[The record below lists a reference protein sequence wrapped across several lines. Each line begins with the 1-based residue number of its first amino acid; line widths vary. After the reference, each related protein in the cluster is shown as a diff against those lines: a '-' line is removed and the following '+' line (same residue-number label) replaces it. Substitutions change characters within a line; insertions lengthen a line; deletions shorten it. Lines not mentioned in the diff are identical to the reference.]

1 MVVAAGAFLVFSFHR
16 ANPLRTD
23 LTALLP
29 LELQDPA
36 RQKANELISRALARR
51 FVVLVSHKDGAQARA
66 KAAELSTALEGT
78 GLVGPI
84 GEDFSPDQIRKLGAL
99 YFPHR
104 GGLLSPADRE
114 ALLAGQGQ
122 ELAERALAQIA
133 GPGVGAD
140 ARLLK
145 NDPFLLFPS
154 FLLSLPFPAT
164 RLTLEDGMLVRRDE
178 TGTHVLLPAKLLA
191 DPFDLKVQE
200 ALVSTVNRFEA
211 SLKGPDRP
219 ALHRLGAVFFAEA
232 GARKAIDES
241 SLLAGLSLAGTVL
254 LVLLVF
260 RGLRPLLHNLLVIGA
275 GVVAGL
281 SACLLVFAQVH
292 VAVLL
297 FGVSLVGIAADY
309 GFYYTATSFSAGNKT
324 PRERLAKILPGLSMA
339 LLIAVLGYGALA
351 LAPFPGLRQIAVFSA
366 VGLIGAYLTTV
377 LWLPVADRGKTP
389 AHAAKTLKAVSWL
402 ARLWSERR
410 WRALRL
416 GFFAGLALVVAVGLG
431 RIHFDDDLRKLQPL
445 DASLSAEQAAI
456 AAVTGLNLT
465 TQYLLI
471 EAESDER
478 ALQTEERIAPML
490 SAWQQSGLIR
500 AAQSPAAYVPSLAR
514 QSENGKLRRE
524 KLTEPFLAE
533 LLEAL
538 GLQADAI
545 NAAPDNGLALAAAL
559 DSRANSFLGELVLA
573 PGLHVVTLQGVTDP
587 ERIRRE
593 IAGLE
598 GVKFADPT
606 ADLSSLLGLYRL
618 RALVLL
624 ALSLVVIF
632 ALAAWRYGLRGA
644 ARSLAPSLAALAVAP
659 CAIALL
665 GYPLT
670 FFTAM
675 AMVLLLSFTM
685 DYSVFC
691 AEAKPE
697 TRPVTLLAVWMAAL
711 ATMLSFGVLGLSST
725 PAVAG
730 FGLTVVVGVVVAGL
744 LAPLAA
750 RDSIGPKSGNHFSE
764 EFDATTNG

>member
-1 MVVAAGAFLVFSFHR
+1 MVIAASAFLFFSFHR

-66 KAAELSTALEGT
+66 RAAELATALENT
-78 GLVGPI
+78 GFVGPI
-84 GEDFSPDQIRKLGAL
+84 GEDFSPDQLKKLGAL

-145 NDPFLLFPS
+145 TDPFLLFPS

-164 RLTLEDGMLVRRDE
+164 RLALEDGMLVRRDE
-178 TGTHVLLPAKLLA
+178 NGTHILLPTKLLA

-200 ALVSTVNRFEA
+200 ALVSTVNRYEA
-211 SLKGPDRP
+211 SLTGPDRP

-241 SLLAGLSLAGTVL
+241 SWLAGLSLAGTIL
-254 LVLLVF
+254 LMLLVF
-260 RGLRPLLHNLLVIGA
+260 RGLRPLLNNLLVIGV
-275 GVVAGL
+275 GVVVGL
-281 SACLLVFAQVH
+281 SACLLVFEQVH

-297 FGVSLVGIAADY
+297 FGIGLVGIAADY
-309 GFYYTATSFSAGNKT
+309 GFYYTATAFSAGVKT
-324 PRERLAKILPGLSMA
+324 PGQRLTEILPGLTMA

-366 VGLIGAYLTTV
+366 VGLTGAYLTTV
-377 LWLPVADRGKTP
+377 LWLPLADARKPP
-389 AHAAKTLKAVSWL
+389 AHALKTLGTV
-402 ARLWSERR
+402 LWFSRFWIARR

-416 GFFAGLALVVAVGLG
+416 GFCAGLALIVAAGLW
-431 RIHFDDDLRKLQPL
+431 RIDFDDDLRKLQPL

-478 ALQTEERIAPML
+478 ALQAEERIAPML
-490 SAWQQSGLIR
+490 GVWQQSGLIR

-514 QSENGKLRRE
+514 QQENASLRRE

-545 NAAPDNGLALAAAL
+545 SAAPENRLALAAAL
-559 DSRANSFLGELVLA
+559 DSRANSFLNELVLA
-573 PGLHVVTLQGVTDP
+573 PGLHVVTLQGVTDQ
-587 ERIRRE
+587 ERIRRD
-593 IAGLE
+593 IAGLT

-618 RALVLL
+618 RALALL

-644 ARSLAPSLAALAVAP
+644 ARTLAPSLAALAVAP
-659 CAIALL
+659 CALALL

-691 AEAKPE
+691 AEAKRE
-697 TRPVTLLAVWMAAL
+697 TRPITLLAVWMAAL
-711 ATMLSFGVLGLSST
+711 ATILSFGVLGLSST

-730 FGLTVVVGVVVAGL
+730 FGLTVLIGVAVAGL
-744 LAPLAA
+744 LAPVAA
-750 RDSIGPKSGNHFSE
+750 R
-764 EFDATTNG
+764 

>member
-1 MVVAAGAFLVFSFHR
+1 MVLAAGGFLVFSFHR

-36 RQKANELISRALARR
+36 RQKANELISRSLARR
-51 FVVLVSHKDGAQARA
+51 FVVLVSHKDEAQARTR
-66 KAAELSTALEGT
+66 AAELAAALEGT

-84 GEDFSPDQIRKLGAL
+84 GEDFSPDQLKKLGTL

-104 GGLLSPADRE
+104 DGLLSPADRE
-114 ALLAGQGQ
+114 ALLADQGQ

-145 NDPFLLFPS
+145 TDPFLLFPS
-154 FLLSLPFPAT
+154 FLLNLPFPAT
-164 RLTLEDGMLVRRDE
+164 RLALEDGMLVRRDE
-178 TGTHVLLPAKLLA
+178 NGTHILLPAKLLA

-200 ALVSTVNRFEA
+200 ALVSTVNRYEA
-211 SLKGPDRP
+211 SLKGSDRP

-241 SLLAGLSLAGTVL
+241 SGLAGLSLAGTIL
-254 LVLLVF
+254 LMLLVF
-260 RGLRPLLHNLLVIGA
+260 RGLRPLMNNLLVIGV
-275 GVVAGL
+275 GVVTGL
-281 SACLLVFAQVH
+281 SACLLVFEQVH

-297 FGVSLVGIAADY
+297 FGIGLVGIAADY
-309 GFYYTATSFSAGNKT
+309 GFYYTATAFSVGGKT
-324 PRERLAKILPGLSMA
+324 PGQRLTGILPGLTMA

-366 VGLIGAYLTTV
+366 VGLTGAYLTTV
-377 LWLPVADRGKTP
+377 LWLPLTDTRKAP
-389 AHAAKTLKAVSWL
+389 AHALKTLGTVLWL
-402 ARLWSERR
+402 SRFWNARR

-416 GFFAGLALVVAVGLG
+416 GFCAGLALIVAAGLW
-431 RIHFDDDLRKLQPL
+431 RVEFDDDLRKLQPL

-490 SAWQQSGLIR
+490 GAWQQSGLIR

-514 QSENGKLRRE
+514 QEENGKLRRE
-524 KLTEPFLAE
+524 KLAEPFLAE

-538 GLQADAI
+538 GLQAGAI
-545 NAAPDNGLALAAAL
+545 SAAPEGRLELAAAL
-559 DSRANSFLGELVLA
+559 DSRANSFLNELVLA

-587 ERIRRE
+587 ERIRRD
-593 IAGLE
+593 IAGMA

-618 RALVLL
+618 RALALL

-644 ARSLAPSLAALAVAP
+644 ARTLAPSLAALAVAP
-659 CAIALL
+659 CALALL

-691 AEAKPE
+691 AEAKRE
-697 TRPVTLLAVWMAAL
+697 TRPITLLAVWMAAL
-711 ATMLSFGVLGLSST
+711 ATILSFGVLGLSST

-730 FGLTVVVGVVVAGL
+730 FGLTVLIGVAVAGL
-744 LAPLAA
+744 LAPIAA
-750 RDSIGPKSGNHFSE
+750 R
-764 EFDATTNG
+764 

>member
-1 MVVAAGAFLVFSFHR
+1 MVLAAGGFLVFSFHR

-51 FVVLVSHKDGAQARA
+51 FVVLVSHKDGAQARTR
-66 KAAELSTALEGT
+66 AAELATALEGT

-84 GEDFSPDQIRKLGAL
+84 GEDFSPGQLKKLGTL

-104 GGLLSPADRE
+104 DGLLSPADRE

-145 NDPFLLFPS
+145 TDPFLLFPS

-164 RLTLEDGMLVRRDE
+164 RLALEDGMLVRRDE
-178 TGTHVLLPAKLLA
+178 NGTHILLPAKLLA

-200 ALVSTVNRFEA
+200 ALVSTVNRYEA
-211 SLKGPDRP
+211 SLAGPDRP

-241 SLLAGLSLAGTVL
+241 SWLAGLSLAGTIL
-254 LVLLVF
+254 LMLLVF
-260 RGLRPLLHNLLVIGA
+260 RGLRPLMNNLLVIGV
-275 GVVAGL
+275 GVVTGL
-281 SACLLVFAQVH
+281 SACLLVFEQVH

-297 FGVSLVGIAADY
+297 FGIGLVGIAADY
-309 GFYYTATSFSAGNKT
+309 GFYYTATAFSVGGKT
-324 PRERLAKILPGLSMA
+324 PGQRLTEILPGLTMA

-366 VGLIGAYLTTV
+366 VGLTGAYLTTV
-377 LWLPVADRGKTP
+377 LWLPLADGRKAPPHALRTLGAVLWLSRFWVAK
-389 AHAAKTLKAVSWL
+389 
-402 ARLWSERR
+402 R

-416 GFFAGLALVVAVGLG
+416 AFCVGLVVIVAAGLW
-431 RIHFDDDLRKLQPL
+431 RIDFDDDLRKLQPL

-490 SAWQQSGLIR
+490 GAWQQSGLIR

-514 QSENGKLRRE
+514 QEENAKLRRE
-524 KLTEPFLAE
+524 KLAEPFLAE

-545 NAAPDNGLALAAAL
+545 SAAPEDRLELASAL
-559 DSRANSFLGELVLA
+559 DSRANSFLNELVLA

-587 ERIRRE
+587 ERIRRD
-593 IAGLE
+593 IAGLA

-618 RALVLL
+618 RALALL

-644 ARSLAPSLAALAVAP
+644 ARTLAPSLAALAVAP
-659 CAIALL
+659 CALALL

-691 AEAKPE
+691 AEAKRE
-697 TRPVTLLAVWMAAL
+697 TRPITLLAVWMAAL
-711 ATMLSFGVLGLSST
+711 ATILSFGVLGLSST

-730 FGLTVVVGVVVAGL
+730 FGLTVLIGVAVAGL
-744 LAPLAA
+744 LAPVAA
-750 RDSIGPKSGNHFSE
+750 R
-764 EFDATTNG
+764 